1 MKKSERE
8 YRNMTLEV
16 REVQED
22 APEMIV
28 QGYATTFDQPYLLWR
43 DNIGGRTVE
52 YWEKVDRSAFQETD
66 MADVIMQYDHKG
78 RVFARIKNGTLTL
91 EPDEHGLLT
100 TADLGGTD
108 IGRQLYQEIK
118 GGYTDKMSFGFTVK
132 EDEETREE
140 SPEAVKYT
148 RTIKAVGKLYD
159 VSAVSIPANDMTELS
174 VRRLQEGVIQQ
185 AEAER
190 LRERELILQRER
202 LALRARAFHV

>member
-16 REVQED
+16 REAQED

-28 QGYATTFDQPYLLWR
+28 QGYATTFDQPYHLWS

>member
-43 DNIGGRTVE
+43 DIIGGRTVE

-78 RVFARIKNGTLTL
+78 RVFARIKNGTLAL

>member
-43 DNIGGRTVE
+43 DIIGGRTVE

-66 MADVIMQYDHKG
+66 MKDVIMQYDHKG

>member
-28 QGYATTFDQPYLLWR
+28 QGYATTFDQPYLLWS
-43 DNIGGRTVE
+43 DLIGGRPVE

-66 MADVIMQYDHKG
+66 MTDVIMQYDHKG